1 MAKISTL
8 VLSVAL
14 ACVTTA
20 SSAAILEF
28 STDLFGFNE
37 VPPNASTA
45 TGHADITV
53 DTGLDTLFLDLTF
66 AGLIGGN
73 AAAAHI
79 HCCSGPGVNSS
90 VAVGFP
96 GFPAATSGT
105 YLHTF
110 DLLDSATYSGTFL
123 SSHGGTAASAEAALI
138 AAMIAGLTYVNIHNS
153 IFPGGEIRG
162 QVAAV
167 PEPGTLALLSIAAAG
182 LALYRR
188 KANRV

>member
-8 VLSVAL
+8 LLSLAL
-14 ACVTTA
+14 ACVTTS

-28 STDLFGFNE
+28 SAALFGFNE
-37 VPPNASTA
+37 VPPNASPA
-45 TGHADITV
+45 TGHASIRV
-53 DTGLDTLFLDLTF
+53 DTGLDTLDLEVTF
-66 AGLIGGN
+66 AGLMGGP

-96 GFPAATSGT
+96 GFPAATSGI
-105 YLHTF
+105 YSHTF
-110 DLLDSATYSGTFL
+110 SLVDPAIYGGTFF
-123 SSHGGTAASAEAALI
+123 SGSGGTAASAEAALI
-138 AAMIAGLTYVNIHNS
+138 TGMSAGLTYVNIHDAA
-153 IFPGGEIRG
+153 FPGGEIRG
-162 QVAAV
+162 QAAAV

-182 LALYRR
+182 LVLYRR